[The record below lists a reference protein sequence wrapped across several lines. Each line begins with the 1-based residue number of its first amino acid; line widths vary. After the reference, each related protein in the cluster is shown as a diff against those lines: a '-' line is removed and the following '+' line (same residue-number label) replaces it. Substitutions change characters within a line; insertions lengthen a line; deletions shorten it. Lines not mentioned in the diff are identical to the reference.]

1 MRGFG
6 PIEYV
11 QNRLEYP
18 VDIFVHLV
26 IPESQHQ
33 ITHRFQNLRPVR
45 FISRSVLATINLD
58 DDMSIGTEKIDN
70 IAINRY
76 LPPELQ
82 PIEPAIAQ
90 PQPEDTLGIRL
101 VTAQS
106 SRS

>member
-6 PIEYV
+6 SIEGV
-11 QNRLEYP
+11 QDRFQNP

-45 FISRSVLATINLD
+45 FVSRSVLTAIYLD
-58 DDMSIGTEKIDN
+58 DEMSIGAEEIHG
-70 IAINRY
+70 IAINGY